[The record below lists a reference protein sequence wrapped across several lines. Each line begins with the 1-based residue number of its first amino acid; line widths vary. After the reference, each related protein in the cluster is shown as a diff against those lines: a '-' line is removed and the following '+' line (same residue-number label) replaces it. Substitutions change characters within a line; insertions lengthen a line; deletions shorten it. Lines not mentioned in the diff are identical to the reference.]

1 MRLSRPVA
9 PTPCLPS
16 LPAGAPSAPITTASA
31 TRQRGVTLIECCA
44 VIAVLA
50 VLAGTAAPAFVD
62 HLDHRRLEGRASEL
76 GADLQHLRSLA
87 VSTNEGMRISFG
99 ADAHGSCYVIHRDTD
114 GPCPCTSAGAVACD
128 TAQGDVLKTVV
139 LPATSGLQVSANV
152 ASIRI
157 DPKMGTSTPG
167 GTVRLRSASGRELR
181 HVVNIMGRVRTCSPA
196 PGVPG
201 HRRC

>member
-1 MRLSRPVA
+1 MRLPRTVS
-9 PTPCLPS
+9 PTPS
-16 LPAGAPSAPITTASA
+16 LASTPAGASCVPIASA
-31 TRQRGVTLIECCA
+31 SAARQRGVTLVECCA

-50 VLAGTAAPAFVD
+50 VLAGAAAPAFVN
-62 HLDHRRLEGRASEL
+62 HLDQRRLEGRASEL
-76 GADLQHLRSLA
+76 GVDLQHLRSLA
-87 VSTNEGMRISFG
+87 VSANAGMRISFG

-114 GPCPCTSAGAVACD
+114 GACPCTSAGVLACD

-139 LPATSGLQVSANV
+139 LPATSGLHLSANV

-181 HVVNIMGRVRTCSPA
+181 HVVSIMGRVRTCSPA